1 MSGISASSFF
11 YTQKWE
17 NYYFFLALA
26 VILIWLIVS
35 YGNKK
40 AFLLGL
46 SLLFFAGGVWLTA
59 NRLGELNRLS
69 QNGKNFSGEVI
80 IVKEPENKDRVQKI
94 VFAVENNPEFSG
106 QKILANTAV
115 YPEYSYGDKLK
126 IECLL
131 EFPENKEDGFDYRKY
146 LAKDRIYYLCQK
158 AKITVLEKESRKD
171 FFTAILKIKKSFQQN
186 ISQLFPVP
194 QSGLLAGLLLGG
206 DNDLPESIKNIFS
219 QTGMTHI
226 VAVSGYNITIIAEY
240 LMGLLIFLG
249 LWRRQA
255 FYVAVVA
262 IGIFVFMIGL
272 PASAVR
278 AGIMGTILLW
288 AMKNGRLANAQNA
301 IVFAAGAM
309 LIFNPLLLRYD
320 VGFQLSFLAT
330 LGIVYVYPI
339 LENYLMQKNKFSGIW
354 EILLLTLAAQAFVLP
369 IILINFERL
378 SLISPL
384 ANLLVLPIIPLTMLL
399 GFFAATFYF
408 VSPWLGEILAWLAFL
423 PLKYEVE
430 VIKFLAS
437 FKFAS
442 LEIKNFSWVG
452 VLIWYLILLGIIYK
466 HKMTKKN
473 LTKRLS

>member
-1 MSGISASSFF
+1 
-11 YTQKWE
+11 
-17 NYYFFLALA
+17 
-26 VILIWLIVS
+26 
-35 YGNKK
+35 
-40 AFLLGL
+40 
-46 SLLFFAGGVWLTA
+46 
-59 NRLGELNRLS
+59 
-69 QNGKNFSGEVI
+69 
-80 IVKEPENKDRVQKI
+80 
-94 VFAVENNPEFSG
+94 
-106 QKILANTAV
+106 
-115 YPEYSYGDKLK
+115 
-126 IECLL
+126 
-131 EFPENKEDGFDYRKY
+131 
-146 LAKDRIYYLCQK
+146 
-158 AKITVLEKESRKD
+158 
-171 FFTAILKIKKSFQQN
+171 
-186 ISQLFPVP
+186 
-194 QSGLLAGLLLGG
+194 
-206 DNDLPESIKNIFS
+206 
-219 QTGMTHI
+219 MTHI

-240 LMGLLIFLG
+240 LMWLLIFGG
-249 LWRRQA
+249 LWRKQA

-262 IGIFVFMIGL
+262 IGLFVLMIGL

-278 AGIMGTILLW
+278 AGIMGTLLLW

-301 IVFAAGAM
+301 IIFAASVM

-339 LENYLMQKNKFSGIW
+339 LEDYLMQKNKFSGIW

-399 GFFAATFYF
+399 GFFATTAYF
-408 VSPWLGEILAWLAFL
+408 IFPWLGKILAWLAFL

-452 VLIWYLILLGIIYK
+452 VLIWYLVLLGIIYK
-466 HKMTKKN
+466 HKRSKKN
-473 LTKRLS
+473 LTKRFS